1 MNSPIKNKRASILLL
16 LVVASAWRAGA
27 QSLPSIDRAVVLEAT
42 IATKQ
47 KEFQIGETIPL
58 QLAFSSK
65 VKDRYQINAAQ
76 YDRIGRMNYEHFTVT
91 PSEGAVDP
99 LPTHRGNM
107 GGLTS
112 FKFLSPTPWTINL
125 NLNEWLRFTQPG
137 EYRIVIN
144 SDRVSVRDPSN
155 AFGATP
161 IIVRSNEIA
170 LKIIPAD
177 SAWQKKVLGDASA
190 ALDAP
195 APKRSSEIE
204 QHEASRVQAMLTLRF
219 LGTADSTRELAKRL
233 RGEDPGG
240 LDNICTLGL
249 ISSPEREVARAA
261 LEAELADPDHP
272 IDSSFLYVLRM
283 VSFEAS
289 PLDPSWQRAR
299 QTIVEKLIAALPI
312 KRGKALTISL
322 NTAVTEAWS
331 GLEVPKETTDKLVDQ
346 LLSKFGLLPDSVKNS
361 LLNYNWNRIASPAMI
376 PLLKRYAES
385 YADFTEMRESN
396 AYESLQLSASALK
409 HWYEL
414 DPAGARPAIITEIT
428 RPRPRYGA
436 KVLGLLP
443 DKTLPEVDTALAEHL
458 AASQDLDG
466 SSNLAS
472 LIARYSSDA
481 ILSQVTDKLDP
492 LIGKWAC
499 AIQNP
504 LLAYL
509 LRVNP
514 AAARPRIEQ
523 AIALR
528 GAKFSACNTELFQNI
543 SEIHYDPLLE
553 EIGIR
558 SLDDPDPE
566 VAMTA
571 ATMLGKFGSANAESV
586 LWQRYTRWTA
596 RWEGHE
602 SELDL
607 MSADSMSGK
616 GEDRQYQ
623 VGLGQNLMQALA
635 TGKSWLTDKA
645 KLQRLSQM
653 TKVKR
658 LQQQLNNYLKD
669 WEHEALTLSFDYSSQ
684 NRFHARVAQY
694 DFQSMD
700 DLKAK
705 LAQFPAGT
713 KFFFSFTA
721 GEASDQTRSELLAFL
736 NSHGM
741 SEFKQTK

>member
-1 MNSPIKNKRASILLL
+1 MNSSIKNKRAPILLL
-16 LVVASAWRAGA
+16 FVLISAWRVAA
-27 QSLPSIDRAVVLEAT
+27 QSPPSIDRAVVLEAT

-47 KEFQIGETIPL
+47 KEFHIGETIPL
-58 QLAFSSK
+58 QLAFSSN
-65 VKDRYQINAAQ
+65 VKHRYQINKAR
-76 YDRIGRMNYEHFTVT
+76 YDRSGRMNYEHFTVS
-91 PSEGAVDP
+91 PAEGAVDP
-99 LPTHRGNM
+99 LPTHTGSM
-107 GGLTS
+107 GGLTT
-112 FKFLSPTPWTINL
+112 FEFLTPTPWTINL
-125 NLNEWLRFTQPG
+125 NVNEWLRFTQPG

-144 SDRVSVRDPSN
+144 SNRVSLRDPSN

-195 APKRSSEIE
+195 APKNASEIE
-204 QHEASRVQAMLTLRF
+204 QHEASRVQAMQTLRF

-272 IDSSFLYVLRM
+272 IAGSFLYVLRM

-312 KRGKALTISL
+312 KRGKALTTSL

-331 GLEVPKETTDKLVDQ
+331 GLVVPKETTDKLVAQ
-346 LLSKFGLLPDSVKNS
+346 LISKFDLLPTSVKNS
-361 LLNYNWNRIASPAMI
+361 LLNYGWNQIGSPAML

-385 YADFTEMRESN
+385 YTDFPEMRESN
-396 AYESLQLSASALK
+396 AYESLALSASALK

-414 DPAGARPAIITEIT
+414 DPAGARPAIIAEIT

-436 KVLGLLP
+436 RVLGLLP
-443 DKTLPEVDTALAEHL
+443 DKTLPEVDMALAEHL

-523 AIALR
+523 AIAAR

-558 SLDDPDPE
+558 SLDDSDPE

-571 ATMLGKFGSANAESV
+571 ATMLGQFGSAEAEAA
-586 LWQRYTRWTA
+586 LWQRYARWTA

-616 GEDRQYQ
+616 GEDRQNQ
-623 VGLGQNLMQALA
+623 IGLGQNLMQALA

-653 TKVKR
+653 TKVKPVQR
-658 LQQQLNNYLKD
+658 HLSGYLKD
-669 WEHEALTLSFDYSSQ
+669 WDHEALTLSFDYNWQ
-684 NRFHARVAQY
+684 NKFHARVAQY
-694 DFQSMD
+694 ELHSMNA
-700 DLKAK
+700 LKLK

-713 KFFFSFTA
+713 KFFISFTA
-721 GEASDQTRSELLAFL
+721 GEAGDQTRAELLAFL
-736 NSHGM
+736 TSHGM
-741 SEFKQTK
+741 SEFKK